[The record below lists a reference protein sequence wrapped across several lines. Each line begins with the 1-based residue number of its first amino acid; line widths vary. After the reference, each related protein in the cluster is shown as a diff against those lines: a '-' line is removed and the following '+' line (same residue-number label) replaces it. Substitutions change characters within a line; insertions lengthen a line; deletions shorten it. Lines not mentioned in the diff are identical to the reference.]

1 MDKKLL
7 KKAEKLRDEL
17 LASAQTLGI
26 TILSPSKEGIAFCRI
41 LALRPLFA
49 MRGVFIFIQA
59 IFPRIFAALLPD
71 RLCNFSLSPMRD
83 ARKISGRG
91 FG

>member
-17 LASAQTLGI
+17 WPAPKRQHHYSQPVKRGN
-26 TILSPSKEGIAFCRI
+26 ILPDIG
-41 LALRPLFA
+41 FA
-49 MRGVFIFIQA
+49 PFIRHEGVFIFIQA
-59 IFPRIFAALLPD
+59 IFPRIFVALLPD
-71 RLCNFSLSPMRD
+71 RPYNFSLSPMRD